1 MSNGI
6 TGLRAYQQ
14 GGPILD
20 KLRSLLE
27 GIRGGV
33 GDPGISGPTR
43 REFLKRTGG
52 IISLLN
58 KLNVLDLFE
67 DDEWKNVARD
77 LLWKNKD
84 VLESLNYSRPGLF
97 PRDFMR
103 RGFLTGPTSLARQ
116 GGYALVDVGF
126 GPEFVSRTTG
136 EVLPLWTKGGPSGT
150 GFSDWLASADDALGH
165 IPPLAPEMTAHGVTH
180 PSMRAALLEEG
191 AKMAPGEVIDP
202 EILLERIGYGTEIG
216 RARSNVEGLRMALEA
231 VERGDEPYPSA
242 FRSKEKH
249 LAHYRAQQTKAKE
262 ELARLLR
269 AKATSDEAVRRTT
282 SGVGRGPSWGK
293 GRFPGAFQSPVW
305 YRGGWE
311 FPARIAEEVAEEWR
325 RYGGRRGI
333 RSLILPAMGAGL
345 GTMVTPGVG
354 TAAGYG
360 LGALFDVMTT
370 PSSMDSSDLS
380 EDLTEEEK
388 LRLIKYYR
396 DMNEKVRGIPGMDVP
411 MDFFGDVTHGRS
423 GVPEQ
428 TMSVGR

>member
-1 MSNGI
+1 M
-6 TGLRAYQQ
+6 Y
-14 GGPILD
+14 
-20 KLRSLLE
+20 
-27 GIRGGV
+27 
-33 GDPGISGPTR
+33 
-43 REFLKRTGG
+43 KR
-52 IISLLN
+52 
-58 KLNVLDLFE
+58 
-67 DDEWKNVARD
+67 
-77 LLWKNKD
+77 
-84 VLESLNYSRPGLF
+84 
-97 PRDFMR
+97 
-103 RGFLTGPTSLARQ
+103 Q
-116 GGYALVDVGF
+116 
-126 GPEFVSRTTG
+126 
-136 EVLPLWTKGGPSGT
+136 
-150 GFSDWLASADDALGH
+150 
-165 IPPLAPEMTAHGVTH
+165 
-180 PSMRAALLEEG
+180 
-191 AKMAPGEVIDP
+191 
-202 EILLERIGYGTEIG
+202 
-216 RARSNVEGLRMALEA
+216 
-231 VERGDEPYPSA
+231 
-242 FRSKEKH
+242 
-249 LAHYRAQQTKAKE
+249 AQQTKAKE